1 VGLSFQRFKAKEP
14 ALGCP
19 NICEV
24 PWTANPQH
32 PHPPTLGQ
40 HKGQNCL
47 ACSGGKDVTSH
58 VAQHICCRTFL
69 NEVLPQCTK
78 DCIATFADC
87 VSSPDSWPFAP
98 KGHSYFRSRACSWC
112 IPVCRVTH
120 IEDGSRVDK
129 LSLFKVWADQEGTT
143 KYDLSCRPSVIIC
156 TFPASAA
163 QKMGVKPCWSLA
175 SIAAP
180 CFSSASVA
188 PISAR

>member
-1 VGLSFQRFKAKEP
+1 M
-14 ALGCP
+14 
-19 NICEV
+19 
-24 PWTANPQH
+24 
-32 PHPPTLGQ
+32 
-40 HKGQNCL
+40 
-47 ACSGGKDVTSH
+47 
-58 VAQHICCRTFL
+58 
-69 NEVLPQCTK
+69 LPQCTK

-98 KGHSYFRSRACSWC
+98 KSHSYFRSRACSWC

-163 QKMGVKPCWSLA
+163 QKMGVKPFWSLA

-188 PISAR
+188 PISARLHQEVGGLQAEIPQTQPDKIFNHTAKAHAETEQGCFLVHRTYLFLKLSHMASPH